1 MHHIA
6 LMDISICVMPLE
18 IYNKESGEVSSVGIW
33 GLVPTNRAKGSRYSN
48 QAIKMRNAIEDFD
61 EEGNVI
67 WQQEYVTWTSYGR
80 EYTTNEHEF

>member
-33 GLVPTNRAKGSRYSN
+33 RSVPTNRAKGSCYSN

-67 WQQEYVTWTSYGR
+67 WQQEYVT
-80 EYTTNEHEF
+80 

>member
-33 GLVPTNRAKGSRYSN
+33 GSVPTNRAKGSRYSN
-48 QAIKMRNAIEDFD
+48 QAIKMRNTIEDFD

-67 WQQEYVTWTSYGR
+67 WQQEYVT
-80 EYTTNEHEF
+80 